1 VWGHAAGT
9 GLPGLRGKARRARAD
24 TDDAEEPGA
33 NAGRRGIEAMC
44 TLPVAGAI
52 EVSSA
57 LTGPVL
63 HSPAAMTSTPA
74 TVALVIKALAAR
86 RRGVVELGVPIDLM
100 FRCYL
105 PGVPA
110 KTSLNATAG
119 TAVDIG
125 LSAGPAAGLSDT
137 PHYAVRTGK
146 QGPNEPLPVEPSGMS
161 SHGDDICTEAV
172 CDGYDFWKS
181 AKWVAGLRVLDHDEL
196 GFWERNGYH
205 DRGEPW
211 LEQRYQG
218 D

>member
-1 VWGHAAGT
+1 MWGHAAGT
-9 GLPGLRGKARRARAD
+9 GLPALRGSTRRARAD
-24 TDDAEEPGA
+24 ADDPEEPDA

-63 HSPAAMTSTPA
+63 HKPAAMTSTPA
-74 TVALVIKALAAR
+74 TVALVMKALAAR

-110 KTSLNATAG
+110 KTWFNATAG
-119 TAVDIG
+119 TAVAIG

-137 PHYAVRTGK
+137 AHYAVRTGK
-146 QGPNEPLPVEPSGMS
+146 PGPNEPLPVEPSAMS
-161 SHGDDICTEAV
+161 SHGDDVCTEAAR
-172 CDGYDFWKS
+172 DAYDSWKS
-181 AKWVAGLRVLDHDEL
+181 ANLVAGLRVLDHDDL

-205 DRGEPW
+205 DRGDPW
-211 LEQRYQG
+211 LEQCYQG